1 MVGHLRRVLDSLP
14 LPWTADTFAYVW
26 RSIGAATLALWLG
39 FELQLDSP
47 FSAAST
53 VLLLVHPVQGAVVG
67 KGFNRMV
74 GTLIGITA
82 AFILLGM
89 FAQQMLLFILG
100 VGLWL
105 GLCVAAMTV
114 LRHYQSTAAVVAG
127 YTVCLALGPAIVAP
141 EQGFDHIVTRG
152 TAVVIGVF
160 SLSLIATLGSRKTI
174 DRKLLDTLVDVS
186 ARAARQLSDRFAGED
201 TPELVSRRAQLSM
214 DIGRVDDLLGI
225 GWGESVL
232 IRTRLPVI
240 QTGLAQLQ
248 SAVMDRRLDDR
259 DAAGHWLNRISTPLC
274 HLGQA
279 LTDRTLDFTAAA
291 DRVKQLINV
300 LVSAGSVDDLSAESA
315 RAPLQMERLRE
326 QLADLHDAL
335 RSFSSLERNTQA
347 RHAVAGFHRNYQ
359 DAIRNGI
366 RALGATLVAGA
377 VWYLSAWNQ
386 GPTLLAVLGPCCTL
400 SAAGPDPVQGV
411 IGFIK
416 GTLYATLAAVVC
428 KFLLMPSING
438 FPLLAVMLAMFWSFG
453 IHATTRPRQ
462 ALTGI
467 AYLIAFNTLVSTGA
481 TAHYDFAEFINQVL
495 AWFVAMGICLLAF
508 NVVPKKPQHTVQALK
523 QSLLT
528 ATRRLLRR
536 GATLNHRK
544 WQAQQQHRIVS
555 LKSLLGADRQGDC
568 EAGYLSLQLSREL
581 ARLQRHIR
589 RLAPGSPIARC
600 AATAIRRL
608 AQSADHTAISAA
620 QARRAAKSMQRLGA
634 EQWAARYRD
643 LAWLLEQYE
652 NATRPNT

>member
-1 MVGHLRRVLDSLP
+1 MAEYVRRALASLP
-14 LPWTADTFAYVW
+14 LPWTADTFAYVL
-26 RSIGAATLALWLG
+26 RSIIAATLALWLG

-74 GTLIGITA
+74 GTLIGVTA

-89 FAQQMLLFILG
+89 FAQQMLLFIFG

-105 GLCVAAMTV
+105 GLCVAAMTL
-114 LRHYQSTAAVVAG
+114 LRHYQATAAVVAG

-152 TAVVIGVF
+152 TAVVVGVF

-174 DRKLLDTLVDVS
+174 DRKLLNALVDVS
-186 ARAARQLSDRFAGED
+186 ARAAHQLADRFTNEEA
-201 TPELVSRRAQLSM
+201 PELAAQRAQLSM
-214 DIGRVDDLLGI
+214 DIGKVDELLGI

-248 SAVMDRRLDDR
+248 SAVMDIRLDDH
-259 DAAGHWLNRISTPLC
+259 DAPGWLLNRISKPLR
-274 HLGQA
+274 HLGEA
-279 LTDRTLDFTAAA
+279 LADRTVDFTTAA
-291 DRVKQLINV
+291 DRVKQAMNALENEETV
-300 LVSAGSVDDLSAESA
+300 GGLRAASALTALGV
-315 RAPLQMERLRE
+315 ERLRE
-326 QLADLHDAL
+326 QLADLHAAL
-335 RSFSSLERNTQA
+335 HSFSSLERDAQA
-347 RHAVAGFHRNYQ
+347 RQTVKGFHRNYQ
-359 DAIRNGI
+359 DAARNGL

-377 VWYLSAWNQ
+377 VWYLSGWNQ

-400 SAAGPDPVQGV
+400 SAAAPDPVQGI

-416 GTLYATLAAVVC
+416 GTFYATLAALVC
-428 KFLLMPSING
+428 KFLLMPAING
-438 FPLLAVMLAMFWSFG
+438 FPLLVVMLALFWSFG

-462 ALTGI
+462 ALIGI

-481 TAHYDFAEFINQVL
+481 TAHYDFADFVNQAL

-508 NVVPKKPQHTVQALK
+508 NIVPKKPQHTVRALK
-523 QSLLT
+523 RSLLH
-528 ATRRLLRR
+528 ATRRLLHR
-536 GATLNHRK
+536 ADTLNHRR
-544 WQAQQQHRIVS
+544 WQAQQQHRIVA
-555 LKSLLGADRQGDC
+555 LKSLLGAHRQGDY

-581 ARLQRHIR
+581 ARLQHHTR
-589 RLAPGSPIARC
+589 RLPPGSPIARC
-600 AATAIRRL
+600 AATANRRL
-608 AQSADHTAISAA
+608 TRSTYHTAIGAA

-634 EQWAARYRD
+634 EQWAARYRN
-643 LAWLLEQYE
+643 LAWLLERYE
-652 NATRPNT
+652 NATTAIT